1 MSLTYSLVNWQDAP
15 STATPIDAANLAHMD
30 AGIAA
35 ATTQI
40 NTNTTAIAGKV
51 DGTHGFVAG
60 FRLYVAHT
68 LPASGMVKGDVC
80 VLTPFS

>member
-1 MSLTYSLVNWQDAP
+1 MSLTYTLVGWADSP
-15 STATPIDAANLAHMD
+15 STASPMDAANFSHMD
-30 AGIAA
+30 SGISA

-51 DGTHGFVAG
+51 DGTHGFYNG
-60 FRLYVAHT
+60 FKLYVAHT
-68 LPASGMVKGDVC
+68 LPASGMAKGDVC

>member
-1 MSLTYSLVNWQDAP
+1 MSLSYTRVNWQDAP
-15 STATPIDAANLAHMD
+15 STTTPMDAANFDVMD

-40 NTNTTAIAGKV
+40 NTNTSAIAGKV
-51 DGTHGFVAG
+51 DGTHGFSSG
-60 FRLYVAHT
+60 FKLYVAHT